1 MQKRE
6 KHNFQCPSHQ
16 PLYQYYGRFDGL
28 ILTDHDAPSH
38 SLPGLTNVV
47 HHMPL
52 LKPSSTFE
60 TSQAYCAERK
70 SEVARSSGLGS
81 FSLRFAAIWKYRT
94 SFLNWKFC
102 TDKRRYLNSLL
113 NNTQDPSWISDLP
126 NVDLAVRE
134 GQSEFLEECAWK
146 WPTIVL
152 RLWTASRWVDFD
164 WSLPRYLCSLP
175 LSLAIL
181 TASSQ
186 MSYGV
191 RKYRLGIGIPKIS
204 GPTRLNPDS
213 ACISL
218 IGRGWRKVHWVR
230 RCRFH
235 LRNNIEVYRRV

>member
-70 SEVARSSGLGS
+70 SEVASSSGLGS
-81 FSLRFAAIWKYRT
+81 FSLRFCSNVDECDSIGHH
-94 SFLNWKFC
+94 SLIG
-102 TDKRRYLNSLL
+102 RYLNSLL

-134 GQSEFLEECAWK
+134 GQSELYNLIWRNVPE
-146 WPTIVL
+146 
-152 RLWTASRWVDFD
+152 
-164 WSLPRYLCSLP
+164 
-175 LSLAIL
+175 
-181 TASSQ
+181 
-186 MSYGV
+186 
-191 RKYRLGIGIPKIS
+191 S
-204 GPTRLNPDS
+204 GQR
-213 ACISL
+213 
-218 IGRGWRKVHWVR
+218 
-230 RCRFH
+230 
-235 LRNNIEVYRRV
+235 